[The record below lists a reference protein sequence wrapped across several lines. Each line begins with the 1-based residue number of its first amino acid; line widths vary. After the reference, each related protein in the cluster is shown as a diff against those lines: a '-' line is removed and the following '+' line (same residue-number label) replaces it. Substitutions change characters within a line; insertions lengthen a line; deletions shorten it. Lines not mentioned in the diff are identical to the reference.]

1 VSREWAASHSRL
13 IEELSSVAA
22 GPRDTEASLAVI
34 KAKMVRLGLAPR
46 ERAGNGRELS
56 NSANVEFSITG
67 ADASQRLL
75 ICAPLEVENM
85 GGVAAL
91 LVAAG
96 VWAEEQ
102 PAVCVDLAFTVL
114 QGSGPLAKPSSAIAG
129 DDVSV
134 SFVLAD
140 PGPIG
145 TVVVSSPSQ
154 QTVRIQFTA
163 GAQEDLEGAING
175 VISESKPAGSLID
188 GATAVL
194 LVSQLGS
201 TELAEKL
208 AQLADV
214 CQNQAQRYGC
224 SVDIRLTPRFRGY
237 EHPDEHSA
245 VAIWSLACSAVG
257 LDAKNWVSASGSA
270 ANFLQAQG
278 VSTVCVGVG
287 SGLSDLTAA
296 ETLAN
301 RSHLVDLIIALPQLS
316 ASA

>member
-1 VSREWAASHSRL
+1 MSREWAASHSRL

-22 GPRDTEASLAVI
+22 GPADTESSLAVI
-34 KAKMVRLGLAPR
+34 RAEMLRFGLAPA
-46 ERAGNGRELS
+46 ERAGSGRQLS
-56 NSANVEFSITG
+56 KSANVEFSITG
-67 ADASQRLL
+67 ADASQRIL
-75 ICAPLEVENM
+75 ICASLEVEEV
-85 GGVAAL
+85 GGVAGL

-96 VWAEEQ
+96 VWAAEQ

-114 QGSGPLAKPSSAIAG
+114 QGSGPLAKPSSTVAR

-140 PGPIG
+140 PGAIG

-154 QTVRIQFTA
+154 QTVRIRFSS
-163 GAQEDLEGAING
+163 GAQKDLEAAING

-194 LVSQLGS
+194 LVSESGS
-201 TELAEKL
+201 TELAEKV

-214 CQNQAQRYGC
+214 CQNEAQSHGC

-237 EHPDEHSA
+237 EHPDDHSA
-245 VAIWSLACSAVG
+245 VGIWSSACSAVG
-257 LDAKNWVSASGSA
+257 LDVKNCVSASGSA
-270 ANFLQAQG
+270 ANFLEAQG
-278 VSTVCVGVG
+278 VSAVCVGVG
-287 SGLSDLTAA
+287 PGLSDLTAA
-296 ETLAN
+296 ESLPN
-301 RSHLVDLIIALPQLS
+301 RSKLVDLILSLPQIS